1 MGKRGILLAVSSLPG
16 RYGVG
21 DFSEE
26 AFEFIRMLKR
36 NKVDVWQILPLNPIG
51 YGHSPYQP
59 YSSYAFDEI
68 YISLEDLKKRELIG
82 HINRVESKARTNYEL
97 ARKIKEKAIY
107 LAFENFKKH
116 HKNLNI
122 LRKFIDDNPYI
133 QEYAEF
139 ISLKELNEG
148 KSWDE
153 WRVKKEDKMDD
164 FVYLVEKHAFA
175 QMILF
180 EQWDKIRKYANKN
193 GIEIVGDVPFYVGYD
208 SSDVYFHRESFL
220 LDQEYKPT
228 KIAGVPPDYFS
239 KDGQRWGNPI
249 WNWEYLYHHEFKAMM
264 DRLAYAADMYDIVR
278 LDHFRGFDS
287 FWQINPSCPTAVD
300 GEWKFPDGYGFFR
313 KLYEKYPDINLIVED
328 LGDLRPEVLVLR
340 DAFKLPGMREL
351 EFTIIDD
358 ELENRHL
365 EVENMIYY
373 TSTHDNETL
382 LEWTTKLT
390 RSTREKLLKR
400 MNELGMKGK
409 NLTEKLVRYALNRKE
424 KLVVI
429 AVQDLL
435 CMDKR
440 HRMNEPGLV
449 NDVNWTFK
457 LIDFKKL
464 DKTLKR
470 FF

>member
-16 RYGVG
+16 KYGVG
-21 DFSEE
+21 DFSDES
-26 AFEFIRMLKR
+26 FEFIKILKR
-36 NKVDVWQILPLNPIG
+36 HNINVWQILPLNPIG

-59 YSSYAFDEI
+59 FSSYAFDEI
-68 YISLEDLKKRELIG
+68 YISIEDLRKRELIG
-82 HINRVESKARTNYEL
+82 HINRVDSKARTNYEL

-107 LAFENFKKH
+107 LAFEKFRKT

-139 ISLKELNEG
+139 ISLKELNDG
-148 KSWDE
+148 KSWSE
-153 WRVKKEDKMDD
+153 WKVKKEDKMDD

-180 EQWDKIRKYANKN
+180 EQWEKIRKYANKN

-208 SSDVYFHRESFL
+208 SSDVFFHRESFL

-249 WNWEYLYHHEFKAMM
+249 WNWNYLYLHEFKAMM

-278 LDHFRGFDS
+278 LDHFRAFDS
-287 FWQINPSCPTAVD
+287 YWQINPSCPTAVD
-300 GEWKFPDGYGFFR
+300 GEWKYPDGYGFFK
-313 KLYEKYPDINLIVED
+313 KLYEKYPNINLIVED
-328 LGDLRPEVLVLR
+328 LGDLRPEVLTLR
-340 DAFKLPGMREL
+340 DYFKLPGMREL
-351 EFTIIDD
+351 EFTIEDD
-358 ELENRHL
+358 ELNNKHL

-382 LEWTTKLT
+382 LEWTTKLKKT
-390 RSTREKLLKR
+390 TKEKLLKR
-400 MNELGMKGK
+400 MNELGMKGR
-409 NLTEKLVRYALNRKE
+409 NLTEKLVRYALKRKE

-440 HRMNEPGLV
+440 HRMNEPGIV

-457 LIDFKKL
+457 LKDFNKL
-464 DKTLKR
+464 NKTLAR

>member
-16 RYGVG
+16 KYAVG
-21 DFSEE
+21 DFSDE
-26 AFEFIRMLKR
+26 AFEFVKILKR
-36 NKVDVWQILPLNPIG
+36 NHVDVWQILPLNPVG

-59 YSSYAFDEI
+59 YSSYVFDEI
-68 YISLEDLKKRELIG
+68 YINLEDLKKRGLIG
-82 HINRVESKARTNYEL
+82 HVNREPSKARANYEL

-122 LRKFIDDNPYI
+122 LRKFLDENPYI

-139 ISLKELNEG
+139 ISLKELNDG
-148 KSWDE
+148 KSWNE
-153 WRVKKEDKMDD
+153 WTIKKEDKMDD

-208 SSDVYFHRESFL
+208 SSDVYFHKESFL
-220 LDQEYKPT
+220 LDEKYNPT
-228 KIAGVPPDYFS
+228 KIAGVPPDYFC

-249 WNWEYLYHHEFKAMM
+249 WNWDYLYRHEFKAMM

-278 LDHFRGFDS
+278 LDHFRAFDS
-287 FWQINPSCPTAVD
+287 YWQINPSCPTAVD
-300 GEWKFPDGYGFFR
+300 GEWKFPDGYGFFN
-313 KLYEKYPDINLIVED
+313 KLYEKYPKINLIVED

-340 DAFKLPGMREL
+340 DHFKLPGMREL
-351 EFTIIDD
+351 EFTIEDD
-358 ELENRHL
+358 ELNNKRI

-382 LEWTTKLT
+382 LEWTTKLNK
-390 RSTREKLLKR
+390 STKEKLKKR
-400 MNELGMKGK
+400 MKELGMKGK
-409 NLTEKLVRYALNRKE
+409 NLTEKLVSYALHRKE

-435 CMDKR
+435 SMNKT

-449 NDVNWTFK
+449 NEVNWTFK
-457 LIDFKKL
+457 LVDFDKL
-464 DKTLKR
+464 EKTLKR

>member
-16 RYGVG
+16 RYAIG
-21 DFSEE
+21 DFGEE
-26 AFEFIRMLKR
+26 AFEFIRILKR
-36 NKVDVWQILPLNPIG
+36 NKVDVWQILPLNPVG

-59 YSSYAFDEI
+59 YSSYVFDEI
-68 YISLEDLKKRELIG
+68 YINLEDLKKRGLIG
-82 HINRVESKARTNYEL
+82 HVNREPSKARANYEL

-122 LRKFIDDNPYI
+122 LRKFLDENPYI

-139 ISLKELNEG
+139 ISLKELNDG
-148 KSWDE
+148 KSWNE
-153 WRVKKEDKMDD
+153 WTIKKEDKMDD

-208 SSDVYFHRESFL
+208 SSDVYFHKESFL
-220 LDQEYKPT
+220 LDEKYNPT
-228 KIAGVPPDYFS
+228 KIAGVPPDYFC
-239 KDGQRWGNPI
+239 KEGQRWGNPI
-249 WNWEYLYHHEFKAMM
+249 WNWDYLYHHEFKAMM

-278 LDHFRGFDS
+278 LDHFRAFDS
-287 FWQINPSCPTAVD
+287 YWQINPSCPTAVD
-300 GEWKFPDGYGFFR
+300 GEWKFPDGYGFFN
-313 KLYEKYPDINLIVED
+313 KLYEKYPKINLIVED

-340 DAFKLPGMREL
+340 DHFKLPGMREL
-351 EFTIIDD
+351 EFTIEDD
-358 ELENRHL
+358 ELNNKRI

-382 LEWTTKLT
+382 LEWTTKLNK
-390 RSTREKLLKR
+390 STKEKLKKR
-400 MNELGMKGK
+400 MKELGMKGK
-409 NLTEKLVRYALNRKE
+409 NLTEKLVSYALHRKE

-435 CMDKR
+435 SMNKT

-449 NDVNWTFK
+449 NEVNWTFK
-457 LIDFKKL
+457 LVDFDKL
-464 DKTLKR
+464 EKTLKR

>member
-16 RYGVG
+16 KYAVG
-21 DFSEE
+21 DFSDE
-26 AFEFIRMLKR
+26 AFEFVKILKR
-36 NKVDVWQILPLNPIG
+36 NHVDVWQILPLNPIG

-59 YSSYAFDEI
+59 FSSYVFDEI
-68 YISLEDLKKRELIG
+68 YISLEDLRKRGLIS
-82 HINRVESKARTNYEL
+82 HFNRVKSKARTNYEL

-107 LAFENFKKH
+107 LAFENFKKT

-122 LRKFIDDNPYI
+122 LRKFIDENPYI

-148 KSWDE
+148 KSWSE
-153 WRVKKEDKMDD
+153 WTVKMEDKKDD

-180 EQWDKIRKYANKN
+180 EQWDKIRKFANKN

-220 LDQEYKPT
+220 LDEKFNPT

-249 WNWEYLYHHEFKAMM
+249 WNWEHLYRNEFKAMM

-278 LDHFRGFDS
+278 LDHFRAFDS
-287 FWQINPSCPTAVD
+287 YWQINPSCPTAVD
-300 GEWKFPDGYGFFR
+300 GEWKFPDGYGFFNT
-313 KLYEKYPDINLIVED
+313 LYKKYPNINLIVED
-328 LGDLRPEVLVLR
+328 LGDLRPEVLTLR
-340 DAFKLPGMREL
+340 DHFKLPGMREL
-351 EFTIIDD
+351 EFTIEDD
-358 ELENRHL
+358 ELNGKHL

-390 RSTREKLLKR
+390 KATKEKLLKR
-400 MNELGMKGK
+400 MNELGMKGR
-409 NLTEKLVRYALNRKE
+409 NLTEKLVSYALHRKE
-424 KLVVI
+424 KLVVVS
-429 AVQDLL
+429 VQDLL
-435 CMDKR
+435 CMNKT

-464 DKTLKR
+464 EKTLKR
-470 FF
+470 FY

>member
-1 MGKRGILLAVSSLPG
+1 MAKRGILLAVSSLPG
-16 RYGVG
+16 RYAVG
-21 DFSEE
+21 DFGEE
-26 AFEFIRMLKR
+26 AFEFIRILKR
-36 NKVDVWQILPLNPIG
+36 NKIDVWQILPLNPIG

-59 YSSYAFDEI
+59 YSSFVFDEI
-68 YISLEDLKKRELIG
+68 YINLLDLKKRGLIG
-82 HINRVESKARTNYEL
+82 HVNREPSKARTNYEL

-116 HKNLNI
+116 HKNLNL
-122 LRKFIDDNPYI
+122 LRKFIDENPYI

-139 ISLKELNEG
+139 ISLKELNSG
-148 KSWDE
+148 KSWNE
-153 WRVKKEDKMDD
+153 WTIKKEDKMDD

-208 SSDVYFHRESFL
+208 SSDVYFHKESFL
-220 LDQEYKPT
+220 LDEKFNPT

-249 WNWEYLYHHEFKAMM
+249 WNWDYLYHHEFKAMM

-278 LDHFRGFDS
+278 LDHFRAFDS
-287 FWQINPSCPTAVD
+287 YWQINPSCPTAID
-300 GEWKFPDGYGFFR
+300 GEWKFPDGYGFFN
-313 KLYEKYPDINLIVED
+313 KLYEKYPKINLIVED
-328 LGDLRPEVLVLR
+328 LGDLRPEVLLLR
-340 DAFKLPGMREL
+340 DHFKLPGMREL
-351 EFTIIDD
+351 EFTILDD
-358 ELENRHL
+358 ELNGNHL

-382 LEWTTKLT
+382 LEWTTKLNKKT
-390 RSTREKLLKR
+390 KEKLEKR
-400 MNELGMKGK
+400 MKELGLKGK

-435 CMDKR
+435 CMNKT

-457 LIDFKKL
+457 LTDFDKL
-464 DKTLKR
+464 EKTLKR

>member
-16 RYGVG
+16 KYAVG
-21 DFSEE
+21 DFSDE
-26 AFEFIRMLKR
+26 AFEFVKILKR
-36 NKVDVWQILPLNPIG
+36 NHVDVWQILPLNPIG

-59 YSSYAFDEI
+59 FSSYVFDEI
-68 YISLEDLKKRELIG
+68 YISLEDLRKRGLIG
-82 HINRVESKARTNYEL
+82 HVNRVKSKARTNYEL

-107 LAFENFKKH
+107 LAFENFKKT

-122 LRKFIDDNPYI
+122 LRRFIDENPYI

-148 KSWDE
+148 KSWSE
-153 WRVKKEDKMDD
+153 WTVKMEDKKDD

-180 EQWDKIRKYANKN
+180 EQWDKIRKFANKN

-220 LDQEYKPT
+220 LDEKFNPT

-249 WNWEYLYHHEFKAMM
+249 WNWEHLYRNEFKAMM

-278 LDHFRGFDS
+278 LDHFRAFDS
-287 FWQINPSCPTAVD
+287 YWQINPSCPTAVD
-300 GEWKFPDGYGFFR
+300 GEWKFPDGYGFFNT
-313 KLYEKYPDINLIVED
+313 LYKKYPNINLIVED
-328 LGDLRPEVLVLR
+328 LGDLRPEVLTLR
-340 DAFKLPGMREL
+340 DHFKLPGMREL
-351 EFTIIDD
+351 EFTIEDD
-358 ELENRHL
+358 ELNGKHL

-390 RSTREKLLKR
+390 KATKEKLLKR
-400 MNELGMKGK
+400 MNELGMKGR
-409 NLTEKLVRYALNRKE
+409 NLTEKLVSYALHRKE
-424 KLVVI
+424 KLVVVS
-429 AVQDLL
+429 VQDLL
-435 CMDKR
+435 CMNKT

-464 DKTLKR
+464 EKTLKR
-470 FF
+470 FY

>member
-16 RYGVG
+16 KYGIG
-21 DFSEE
+21 DFSDE
-26 AFEFIRMLKR
+26 AFEFIKILKK
-36 NKVDVWQILPLNPIG
+36 NKVDVWQILPLNPVG

-59 YSSYAFDEI
+59 YSSYVFDEI
-68 YISLEDLKKRELIG
+68 YISLEDLKKRELIP
-82 HINRVESKARTNYEL
+82 HINRLPSKARANYEL
-97 ARKIKEKAIY
+97 ARNIKEKAIY
-107 LAFENFKKH
+107 LAFENFKKT

-153 WRVKKEDKMDD
+153 WTVKKEDKMDD

-175 QMILF
+175 QMILL
-180 EQWDKIRKYANKN
+180 EQWEKIRQFANKN

-208 SSDVYFHRESFL
+208 SSDVYFHKESFL

-228 KIAGVPPDYFS
+228 KIAGEPPDYFS

-249 WNWEYLYHHEFKAMM
+249 WNWEYLYHQEFKAMM
-264 DRLAYAADMYDIVR
+264 DRLAYAAETYDIVR
-278 LDHFRGFDS
+278 LDHFRAFDS
-287 FWQINPSCPTAVD
+287 YWQINPSCPTAVD

-313 KLYEKYPDINLIVED
+313 TLYQKYPNINLIVED

-340 DAFKLPGMREL
+340 DYFNLPGMREL

-382 LEWTTKLT
+382 LEWTTKQT
-390 RSTREKLLKR
+390 RSIKEKLNKR
-400 MNELGMKGK
+400 MDELGMKGK

-435 CMDKR
+435 CMDKS

-449 NDVNWTFK
+449 NEVNWTFK
-457 LIDFKKL
+457 LTDFDKL
-464 DKTLKR
+464 SKTLKK

>member
-16 RYGVG
+16 KYGIG
-21 DFSEE
+21 DFSDE
-26 AFEFIRMLKR
+26 AFEFIKILKK
-36 NKVDVWQILPLNPIG
+36 NKVDVWQILPLNPVG

-68 YISLEDLKKRELIG
+68 YISLEDLKKRELIP
-82 HINRVESKARTNYEL
+82 HINRVPSKARSNYEL
-97 ARKIKEKAIY
+97 ARNIKEKAIY
-107 LAFENFKKH
+107 LAFENFKKT

-153 WRVKKEDKMDD
+153 WTVKKEDKMDD

-175 QMILF
+175 QMILL
-180 EQWDKIRKYANKN
+180 EQWEKIRQFANKN

-208 SSDVYFHRESFL
+208 SSDVYFHKESFL

-249 WNWEYLYHHEFKAMM
+249 WNWEYLYHQEFKAMM
-264 DRLAYAADMYDIVR
+264 DRLAYAAETYDIVR
-278 LDHFRGFDS
+278 LDHFRAFDS
-287 FWQINPSCPTAVD
+287 YWQINPSCPTAVD

-313 KLYEKYPDINLIVED
+313 TLYQKYPNINLIVED

-340 DAFKLPGMREL
+340 DYFNLPGMREL

-382 LEWTTKLT
+382 LEWTTKQT
-390 RSTREKLLKR
+390 RSIKEKLNKR
-400 MNELGMKGK
+400 MDELGMKGK

-435 CMDKR
+435 CMDKS

-449 NDVNWTFK
+449 NEVNWTFK
-457 LIDFKKL
+457 LTDFDKL
-464 DKTLKR
+464 SKTLKK